1 MIANKFKETLSNICE
16 MKNIKDEFIAT
27 AKNGGGCTC
36 MGLGMPVSFIEII

>member
-27 AKNGGGCTC
+27 AKNGGGV
-36 MGLGMPVSFIEII
+36 PVWGWACL